1 MWISQGKTMS
11 RRFVVGLASVLLA
24 CGVLTG
30 AAAGPN
36 SADAQKIDACLKAAV
51 EKGASGVACIGT
63 VADPCIAAA
72 SKTDS
77 YIKDSAACAARELAI
92 WTTRLQRAV
101 QSAGKGGGK
110 NVATAVAASQKSF
123 TDSLAKLCPLFE
135 NRDPGTSLGGPAYCR
150 LQETAMRVIV
160 LERLAEA
167 VNPH

>member
-1 MWISQGKTMS
+1 MRQPFGAIAV
-11 RRFVVGLASVLLA
+11 FFIAA
-24 CGVLTG
+24 AFLTG

-36 SADAQKIDACLKAAV
+36 AADAQKIDACLKAAAGSDRS
-51 EKGASGVACIGT
+51 GAACIGM

-110 NVATAVAASQKSF
+110 AKATAVDASQKSLA
-123 TDSLAKLCPLFE
+123 DSLAKLCPLFDKV
-135 NRDPGTSLGGPAYCR
+135 DPGMALGGATYCR
-150 LQETAMRVIV
+150 LQATAIRVLAI
-160 LERLAEA
+160 ERLADA